1 VKSLLRAPREP
12 VNAWTHWAGAV
23 AGALLLWPLLAWA
36 GTHGVARWPFVVFD
50 LSLVALYA
58 ASASYHSFSPGGN
71 GALWLRKLDHAA
83 IFLLIAG
90 TYTPV
95 AFLGLAEPQR
105 SRVLALIWGIAL
117 LGIGLK
123 LFTLKVP
130 RWLST
135 ALYVGMGWLAVGFL
149 PQLSRQLPHAAIV
162 WLALGGVLYTLGAFG
177 YATKRPRTPR
187 RLGGLGTW
195 GFHELWHLFVLGGSA
210 AHVVMM
216 FNLR

>member
-1 VKSLLRAPREP
+1 M
-12 VNAWTHWAGAV
+12 

-187 RLGGLGTW
+187 RLGGWAPGAFTNCGTSSC
-195 GFHELWHLFVLGGSA
+195 SA
-210 AHVVMM
+210 AA
-216 FNLR
+216 RRTW